1 MDALN
6 SLYAIIV
13 GLALF
18 LGLPISIIWLIIRLF
33 KKKSIKP
40 LIIST
45 CYCIGVIIIFSI
57 LGSAIWS
64 RTDDYQEYLV
74 DKQAEQ
80 ESMEQAKSESAE
92 QSTRKLAEK
101 EQQKNKNAEE
111 EKSATLKS
119 ESESSEKQI
128 DKSTQEHDIQESAVA
143 TQETAPGKEIET
155 VAPENQNVLTE
166 EEYKAQCEELW
177 HDDIFFSDSDL
188 NGRYVKLDLFVEEE
202 RFYDAETVMYNSMV
216 SDFLQEYDLKRTF
229 YFCGV
234 NRKDEIASYMGGQVS
249 LYMPNDFDMELTIG
263 DHLIFYGEII
273 DYSTMSLDGYN
284 SCYLLP
290 KFIENND

>member
-1 MDALN
+1 MDILN
-6 SLYAIIV
+6 SLCAIIV

-40 LIIST
+40 LIISA
-45 CYCIGVIIIFSI
+45 CSCIGVTIIFSI

-80 ESMEQAKSESAE
+80 ESMEQAKSESVE
-92 QSTRKLAEK
+92 QSARELAEK
-101 EQQKNKNAEE
+101 EQIKNENVEE
-111 EKSATLKS
+111 EKSATQKS
-119 ESESSEKQI
+119 ESEPSEKPI
-128 DKSTQEHDIQESAVA
+128 DKSTQERDIQESAVD
-143 TQETAPGKEIET
+143 THETTPEREIEA

-177 HDDIFFSDSDL
+177 HDDIFFSEDNL
-188 NGRYVKLDLFVEEE
+188 EGKFVKLDLFVEEE

-216 SDFLQEYDLKRTF
+216 SDFLKQYDVKRTF

-234 NRKDEIASYMGGQVS
+234 NRKGEIASYMGGQVS
-249 LYMPNDFDMELTIG
+249 LYIPNDFDMELTVG

-273 DYSTMSLDGYN
+273 EYSTMSWDGYN

-290 KFIENND
+290 KFIVNNG

>member
-1 MDALN
+1 MDILN
-6 SLYAIIV
+6 SLCAIIV

-40 LIIST
+40 LIISA
-45 CYCIGVIIIFSI
+45 CSCIGVTVIFSI

-80 ESMEQAKSESAE
+80 ESMEQAKLESIE
-92 QSTRKLAEK
+92 QSARELAEK
-101 EQQKNKNAEE
+101 EPIKNKNVEE
-111 EKSATLKS
+111 AKSATQKS
-119 ESESSEKQI
+119 ESEPSEKQI
-128 DKSTQEHDIQESAVA
+128 DKSTQEHDIQESAV
-143 TQETAPGKEIET
+143 TTHETTPEQEIEA
-155 VAPENQNVLTE
+155 VAPENQSVLTE

-177 HDDIFFSDSDL
+177 HDDIFFSEDNL
-188 NGRYVKLDLFVEEE
+188 EGKFVKLDLFVEEE
-202 RFYDAETVMYNSMV
+202 RFYDAGTVMYNIMV
-216 SDFLQEYDLKRTF
+216 SDFLKEYDVKRTF

-249 LYMPNDFDMELTIG
+249 LYIPNDFDMELTIG

-273 DYSTMSLDGYN
+273 DYSTMSWDGYN

-290 KFIENND
+290 KFIVNNG